1 VEKIKKT
8 LKSLKEYLIGAYRE
22 LQKVVWPTKQE
33 TIRYSVAVISI
44 SAFIAIFFG
53 VVDYIFNLMLQV
65 LI

>member
-1 VEKIKKT
+1 MDSVTET
-8 LKSLKEYLIGAYRE
+8 LKSLKDYLIGAYKE

-44 SAFIAIFFG
+44 SIFVAVFFG
-53 VVDYIFNLMLQV
+53 VIDYIFNLILGV